1 MALAKLS
8 KASLLNP
15 KPCKDKIT
23 ARGDGTGQ
31 LLRAE
36 PAERAGSEKRAE
48 EREEKEAPERDTGKL
63 VTGEADGAELDE
75 KEFGEAERAA
85 V

>member
-1 MALAKLS
+1 M
-8 KASLLNP
+8 
-15 KPCKDKIT
+15 
-23 ARGDGTGQ
+23 
-31 LLRAE
+31 RAE

-48 EREEKEAPERDTGKL
+48 GREEKEAPERDTGKL